1 MVKTSNNV
9 STSKENYTYKF
20 YTSQVYPNNLEN
32 PTLKYSD
39 NSKENIAL
47 CFSGGGSRALTCAW
61 GQILGLSQENL
72 IDKIRYISSVSG
84 GTWASSIYSYLP
96 SNISDNNL
104 LGDYIKPEDL
114 SINKIKFINS
124 RGF

>member
-1 MVKTSNNV
+1 MVKMTDNV
-9 STSKENYTYKF
+9 STSKGNYTNKF
-20 YTSQVYPNNLEN
+20 YTSQVYPNSVEN

-72 IDKIRYISSVSG
+72 IDKFRYISSVSG
-84 GTWASSIYSYLP
+84 GTWASSIY
-96 SNISDNNL
+96 
-104 LGDYIKPEDL
+104 
-114 SINKIKFINS
+114 
-124 RGF
+124 